1 MRIDSVFTSMKPY
14 ISSVVSRLSLLV
26 WLIGFISVH
35 SQTLQYSVELLGIN
49 TGDMVLKKYTDAN
62 GRLRFSMN
70 TSADVNYFFGRTT
83 ASFSSDIRYQQ
94 GKIIYAQAKNIRD
107 GKTGR
112 FSYLK
117 CSSGG
122 CDVETN
128 RGKSKIGVPPS
139 WCIARLFF
147 EEPLHQTQVYS
158 EDWGQMLPLKKIGPG
173 RYQVEIPSDKP
184 NEYKYEG
191 GRMVELITHTS
202 IGKARV
208 LLKQ

>member
-1 MRIDSVFTSMKPY
+1 MKPF
-14 ISSVVSRLSLLV
+14 ISSSTLRLSLFV

-35 SQTLQYSVELLGIN
+35 SQTLRYSVELLGIN
-49 TGDMVLKKYTDAN
+49 TGDMVLIKYTDAN
-62 GRLRFSMN
+62 GLLRFSMN

-112 FSYLK
+112 FSSMI
-117 CSSGG
+117 CSSGS

-128 RGKSKIGVPPS
+128 RGKSKIAVPPS

-147 EEPLHQTQVYS
+147 EEPLNQTQVYS